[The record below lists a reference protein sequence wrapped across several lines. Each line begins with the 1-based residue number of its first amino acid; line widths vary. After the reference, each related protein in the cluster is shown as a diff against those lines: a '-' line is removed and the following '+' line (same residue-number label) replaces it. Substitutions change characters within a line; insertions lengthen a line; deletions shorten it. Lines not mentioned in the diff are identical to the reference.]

1 MTRHSSDDCEAK
13 SKPDIKPSRVDPYN
27 PFFIPHSILFN
38 NKPTPVLTTTNAHAT
53 ALPPN
58 ETPLLNLPAELLT
71 QIFQHVRI
79 PYFQVCLALTCK
91 AMGQIASRPGAMAPW
106 RGYRDK
112 DGLFRLLERKAWI
125 PRSLRLCRACF
136 VFVPR
141 DPAYWGDK
149 ISRKKEF
156 DKRDVNWLDIFNF
169 FDERSS
175 PQHRCPWCNVMG
187 YISFV
192 SETSYQSL
200 KQRASVQL
208 AEWEE
213 VCPDVC
219 RRIDQP

>member
-1 MTRHSSDDCEAK
+1 
-13 SKPDIKPSRVDPYN
+13 
-27 PFFIPHSILFN
+27 
-38 NKPTPVLTTTNAHAT
+38 
-53 ALPPN
+53 
-58 ETPLLNLPAELLT
+58 
-71 QIFQHVRI
+71 
-79 PYFQVCLALTCK
+79 
-91 AMGQIASRPGAMAPW
+91 MAPW

-141 DPAYWGDK
+141 DPEYWGDK
-149 ISRKKEF
+149 ISREKAF
-156 DKRDVNWLDIFNF
+156 DKREVNWLDIFNF

-187 YISFV
+187 YTSFV
-192 SETSYQSL
+192 SETSYKSL
-200 KQRASVQL
+200 KQKAAVHV